1 MNESYKRIYYDLIG
15 EQFNKV
21 IIRYNPIEK
30 KINIVDLVIM
40 LMRML

>member
-30 KINIVDLVIM
+30 KK
-40 LMRML
+40 